1 MIPFVLIT
9 EQGVFS
15 PDGFSPIRLDVASL
29 RALVADADAP
39 VAAAAPAPG
48 PWPALVVP
56 PARAVRAAVPN
67 DVVVASLPRLA
78 HITTDGFVL
87 SDRSGTE
94 SLVLA
99 AEEIGVLVSLATPAG
114 AHEVSARLAL
124 EAPSEP
130 PLPAARVAQIVEA
143 LVALGVAEVSLPS
156 SDESIV
162 RRQNEQRR
170 VDGFEEHKR
179 FAGAASERLR
189 APAAPGRVS
198 VIPITDPTATFNL
211 AYGLLLAYGAA
222 YDDGRLNNTYEFLP
236 VWVTSIKAIARRLR
250 REGPAVLLY
259 SNYVWSVA
267 SNLAKA
273 AELKALSPDSV
284 MIHGGPSTP
293 RYPADCEAF
302 FASHPGVDITVRGEG
317 EQTFVEILD
326 ALGGALTGPADALT
340 GPADALSALA
350 TVPGISFRSGD
361 TVVHTPDRPRMAEL
375 DVVPSPYLAGL
386 FEGLS
391 PVGAGFQTVETNRG
405 CPYGCT
411 FCDWGSATNSRIR
424 KFDLERVL
432 GEIEWGAQRGFE
444 RLFIDDANFGIFA
457 RDVEIAEK
465 IAECRLTYGFPRNLG
480 ACFAK
485 NTTKYVSQIYSILW
499 DAGVEFDPIVS
510 LQSMDPDVLAVVERS
525 NIKTEAYDDLADHLR
540 DLGATVGTE
549 LMMGLPGSS
558 VASFSNDL
566 QGCIDRELFATIYDT
581 MMLPNSPM
589 NAPDYRE
596 RYGIVSG
603 EKRVGKDGP
612 GSTHT
617 VIALATS
624 TYTHADRLLM
634 QRRRHYFRVFEDVGI
649 LRHVARW
656 VRQAAGIR
664 EIDFYTGIGDLASS
678 SPLDIPLLAFVVADM
693 PSLVPPLSWPHF
705 LSEVRHHL
713 VERVGLPESS
723 AMRTALQV
731 QAMLIPEW
739 GRTYPARVELEHD
752 YAAWYAEIR
761 AARRDRRSWCEVVPP
776 LESFGPA
783 TFEVTGNERITAT
796 MLATDLFV
804 DFTSFSDLESPVMRG
819 TRSIHHVS
827 DGPAPSRRSRPADAD
842 HHDADRHDDDRLD
855 ADRHDDRL
863 DRGVAR

>member
-9 EQGVFS
+9 EQGIFS
-15 PDGFSPIRLDVASL
+15 PNGFSPIRLDVAAL
-29 RALVADADAP
+29 RALVTDALVMEQPADGTF
-39 VAAAAPAPG
+39 VR
-48 PWPALVVP
+48 PALRVSAGREVRDVAP
-56 PARAVRAAVPN
+56 TDTLLAR
-67 DVVVASLPRLA
+67 LPRLA
-78 HITTDGFVL
+78 RVTPDGFVL
-87 SDRSGTE
+87 FDRSGTE
-94 SLVLA
+94 RLVLSA
-99 AEEIGVLVSLATPAG
+99 DEIGVLPALAPPARID
-114 AHEVSARLAL
+114 EVSARLAQ
-124 EAPSEP
+124 AATPNEP
-130 PLPAARVAQIVEA
+130 PLAAERVAPIVLA
-143 LVALGVAEVSLPS
+143 LVALGIAEVSVAS
-156 SDESIV
+156 SDEAII
-162 RRQNEQRR
+162 RRQNERRR

-179 FAGAASERLR
+179 YAGAASERLR
-189 APAAPGRVS
+189 AAGIPGRVS

-222 YDDGRLNNTYEFLP
+222 YDDGRLNHTYEFLP
-236 VWVTSIKAIARRLR
+236 VWVTSIKSIARRLR

-273 AELKALSPDSV
+273 AELKSVSPQSV

-302 FASHPGVDITVRGEG
+302 FAAHPGVDVTVRGEG

-326 ALGGALTGPADALT
+326 ALGGALADR
-340 GPADALSALA
+340 GGDLSALA
-350 TVPGISFRSGD
+350 GVHGISFRSGD

-485 NTTKYVSQIYSILW
+485 NTTKYVAQIYSILW

-558 VASFSNDL
+558 VGSFSNDL

-624 TYTHADRLLM
+624 TYTHDDRQLM

-664 EIDFYTGIGDLASS
+664 EIDFYTGIGDLASK

-705 LSEVRHHL
+705 LAEVHHHL
-713 VERVGLPESS
+713 VERIGLPESS

-739 GRTYPARVELEHD
+739 GRSYPARVELEHD

-761 AARRDRRSWCEVVPP
+761 SARRTRQSWCDVVAP

-783 TFEVTGNERITAT
+783 TFEVTGNERITAS

-827 DGPAPSRRSRPADAD
+827 AGPAPSRRDRPVDANEGVHGSEVSR
-842 HHDADRHDDDRLD
+842 
-855 ADRHDDRL
+855 
-863 DRGVAR
+863 